1 MIGTL
6 RCVLFALHTAT
17 LLLFP
22 AAATWA
28 WRSRGSRGLWATTAV
43 VAVACLG
50 LALIA
55 ASAFGGNRLAG
66 SDPYG
71 VRAMRLVALTTLVW
85 VLPVVVSAA
94 SVQAVAPRIRSGL
107 VFPIAV
113 GAYLAA
119 AIAGTV
125 VAIYSMM

>member
-1 MIGTL
+1 
-6 RCVLFALHTAT
+6 VLFALHTAT

-28 WRSRGSRGLWATTAV
+28 WRRGRSRGLWATTAIGG
-43 VAVACLG
+43 AVCLG

-55 ASAFGGNRLAG
+55 ASEVGGNRLANTD
-66 SDPYG
+66 SYG
-71 VRAMRLVALTTLVW
+71 IRATRLVSVTTLVW
-85 VLPVVVSAA
+85 VLPVVASAA

-119 AIAGTV
+119 AVAGTV
-125 VAIYSMM
+125 VAIYSMS